1 LPLIIQEVLV
11 IFIAVAIPN
20 GAKVR
25 DPVVPGPARIK
36 VSDVIAI
43 VTVAPVAAINVIAVP
58 TGSAKLALELI
69 VIVRV
74 AVE

>member
-1 LPLIIQEVLV
+1 VLV
-11 IFIAVAIPN
+11 ILIAVAIPN
-20 GAKVR
+20 GASVR
-25 DPVVPGPARIK
+25 EPVVPAPARSK

-43 VTVAPVAAINVIAVP
+43 VTVAPVAATNEIAVP
-58 TGSAKLALELI
+58 TGKATDALAGI